1 MRYQILLYMTEIHV
15 FMSPFS
21 LIIYSH
27 FFTVRITR
35 STTLTLET
43 CTGELKL
50 TKSSSCCLE
59 TVFPAFVLLF
69 MHNIFFLTKQKEKDS
84 NETNIHTRDNQTV
97 SPNPSYTWA
106 FVIMQFQILFLWTCC
121 QQGNLQNLQNFFFMG
136 P

>member
-1 MRYQILLYMTEIHV
+1 MRYQILLYMREIHV

-21 LIIYSH
+21 LIVYNH
-27 FFTVRITR
+27 FFTVRITG
-35 STTLTLET
+35 STTLTLQNMHRRAEAYQIT
-43 CTGELKL
+43 QLL
-50 TKSSSCCLE
+50 YRNSFSRIFLALCL
-59 TVFPAFVLLF
+59 AF
-69 MHNIFFLTKQKEKDS
+69 FFIPKQKEKDL